1 MKIKKLNQH
10 GMAHWLVP
18 ALVVVLIAAVGTHVL
33 LGSHADS
40 LTWRNYFSVNT
51 KNINVTLT
59 RDNPNYPTSGGYT
72 QGLLYGAGFTMTNK
86 TATGYEM
93 YNETGSQGVGF
104 YEGSGGISDGQ
115 VIPFYTYINPNKPNG
130 VYTGSY
136 ILKYS
141 TGNSVWLNG
150 PTINYTITLVDS
162 ISTNYITVTH
172 KDITETLSKAKATAG
187 TGLVFGKGPVLTG
200 VQSGQFDVYPNQPT
214 QGQGFYTSSGG
225 IGAGDTV
232 DVQTYMNTNKPDGVY
247 TGSATLQYYVSALQK
262 WENGP
267 TLTYTITL
275 TN

>member
-1 MKIKKLNQH
+1 MKLRLKKLNQR
-10 GMAHWLVP
+10 GIAHWIVP
-18 ALVVVLIAAVGTHVL
+18 ALVVVLIAAVGTRVL

-40 LTWRNYFSVNT
+40 LSWRNYFSVNT

-59 RDNPNYPTSGGYT
+59 RDNPNYPTSDGYT

-141 TGNSVWLNG
+141 PGNSVWLNG

-214 QGQGFYTSSGG
+214 QGQGFYSRCSN
-225 IGAGDTV
+225 V
-232 DVQTYMNTNKPDGVY
+232 HEYQ
-247 TGSATLQYYVSALQK
+247 
-262 WENGP
+262 
-267 TLTYTITL
+267 
-275 TN
+275 